1 MATEAAHAIRDYG
14 FKKIGCDYE
23 VSRRH
28 RFISLIDH
36 ENIASQKVAL
46 KTGLTYE
53 KDVQMEGE
61 NLRVY
66 AIYQPS

>member
-1 MATEAAHAIRDYG
+1 MATEAAIALKDYG
-14 FKKIGCDYE
+14 FEKIGCD
-23 VSRRH
+23 RLI
-28 RFISLIDH
+28 FLIDPD
-36 ENIASQKVAL
+36 NIASQKVAL